1 MTVRAYYNEVDAYA
15 AQWLRNLIAAGLI
28 TAGDVD
34 TRSIVDVQPSD
45 LRGYTRCH
53 FFAGIG
59 VWDYALG
66 LAGWPADRPVWTG
79 SCPCQPFSAA
89 GRRGGLADE
98 RHLWPAWAHL
108 IGECR
113 PSEVLGEQVA
123 SKDGLDWLDLVHA
136 DLDGLGY
143 AFGAADLCAAGVGA
157 PHIRQR
163 SWFVAHAD
171 GQPGGLSE
179 QTGWPAGAEVAGG
192 SEARG
197 LADASGERRHRSK
210 LARAPGAPAFGGT
223 EAQGRRPA
231 GLRELAGCGTT
242 GRVGDAG
249 QQGGRWHAGAVFGAQ
264 GEGAGERS
272 RVGGEPH
279 QSFDAG
285 ATRYLGDTGEQRLS
299 DAEFAELRGAGRRGE
314 GAAAQQPSRTFWSG
328 ADWLFCRDRRWRPVE
343 PGSFP
348 LVASAPA
355 RMGRL
360 RAYGNAIC
368 AEAAATFIAA
378 CLDILP
384 DYRRAA

>member
-79 SCPCQPFSAA
+79 SCPCQPFSTA

-98 RHLWPAWAHL
+98 RHLWPSWAHL

-179 QTGWPAGAEVAGG
+179 QAGWPAGAEATWG
-192 SEARG
+192 SKASC
-197 LADASGERRHRSK
+197 LADASGERRHGRE
-210 LARAPGAPAFGGT
+210 LAGAPGAPAFGGT
-223 EAQGRRPA
+223 EAEGRRAA
-231 GLRELAGCGTT
+231 GLREPAGCGPT
-242 GRVGDAG
+242 VL
-249 QQGGRWHAGAVFGAQ
+249 
-264 GEGAGERS
+264 
-272 RVGGEPH
+272 
-279 QSFDAG
+279 
-285 ATRYLGDTGEQRLS
+285 LGKTGEQRLS
-299 DAEFAELRGAGRRGE
+299 DAEFAKLRGAGRGGE
-314 GAAAQQPSRTFWSG
+314 GPAAQQPGRTFWSG

-378 CLDILP
+378 CLDVLP